1 MDRGEVGMRTSE
13 SEVSRK
19 VLLAAPR
26 GFCAGVDRA
35 IRTVEAALETY
46 GAPVYVRKQIV
57 HNSHVVADLAARGV
71 IFVNEVDEV
80 PEGSVLV
87 YSAHGVAPAV
97 RTESADRELRTID
110 ATCPLVTKVH
120 QEVLRYA
127 DSGYE
132 VLLVGHQGHE
142 EVDGTLGEA
151 PDRVRLVDTQEDVAG
166 IEVMD
171 QEKVVWLS
179 QTTLSVDEVMH
190 RVDGLRSRFPLLE
203 DPPSSDICY
212 ASLNRQTAVER
223 IAPECDLVLVVG
235 STNSSNSQ
243 RLVEVALRA
252 GAHAAH
258 LVDGV
263 ADVEEQWFEGVE
275 TVGLTSGA
283 STPEQLIRQM
293 LDYLAER
300 GWPEPDEIVTAE
312 EGQVFALPRNL
323 NII

>member
-1 MDRGEVGMRTSE
+1 MRTSE